1 GSFMRA
7 DHPLMAQRLRQAA
20 KHGTQVSSI
29 DLAADDPL
37 LPLHARMTVAPTE
50 MDRALAEVLV
60 ALAAAKGVEVP
71 AALSGVTASDAAV
84 KIAASLASGQNVA
97 VLVGNAA
104 MHAVNASQLAANA
117 QWIAQ
122 QAGGKLGFLTA
133 GANTVGTYLA
143 GATPQAGGQSVHQ
156 MLSEALKAYVVVNLE
171 PQFDTSLGQRAVDTL
186 KAAKF
191 TVALTPYQS
200 AASDWADVMLPIG
213 PYTETSG
220 TFVNAQ
226 GTPQS
231 FKATVTPR
239 GQSRPAWK
247 VLRVLGNLLNL
258 PEFDEESSEAVRDAV
273 LTGGIT
279 SKLGN
284 EVSRTVG
291 LSGLQ
296 AQGLER
302 VADVAIYR
310 SDAIVRR
317 AEALQQTSASAVPSA
332 RIHPDTVERLGLTDA
347 TQVTVRTDSGQSV
360 LSLKSDKTVAPDCV
374 RLPVGFE
381 LTAVL
386 GPVDSP
392 LQVERA

>member
-1 GSFMRA
+1 
-7 DHPLMAQRLRQAA
+7 
-20 KHGTQVSSI
+20 
-29 DLAADDPL
+29 
-37 LPLHARMTVAPTE
+37 
-50 MDRALAEVLV
+50 
-60 ALAAAKGVEVP
+60 
-71 AALSGVTASDAAV
+71 
-84 KIAASLASGQNVA
+84 
-97 VLVGNAA
+97 
-104 MHAVNASQLAANA
+104 
-117 QWIAQ
+117 
-122 QAGGKLGFLTA
+122 
-133 GANTVGTYLA
+133 
-143 GATPQAGGQSVHQ
+143 
-156 MLSEALKAYVVVNLE
+156 
-171 PQFDTSLGQRAVDTL
+171 
-186 KAAKF
+186 
-191 TVALTPYQS
+191 
-200 AASDWADVMLPIG
+200 
-213 PYTETSG
+213 
-220 TFVNAQ
+220 
-226 GTPQS
+226 
-231 FKATVTPR
+231 
-239 GQSRPAWK
+239 

-284 EVSRTVG
+284 NVSRAVG

-296 AQGLER
+296 TQGLQR

-347 TQVTVRTDSGQSV
+347 AKVTVSTDSGQSV
-360 LSLKSDKTVAPDCV
+360 MGLKTDATVAPDCV